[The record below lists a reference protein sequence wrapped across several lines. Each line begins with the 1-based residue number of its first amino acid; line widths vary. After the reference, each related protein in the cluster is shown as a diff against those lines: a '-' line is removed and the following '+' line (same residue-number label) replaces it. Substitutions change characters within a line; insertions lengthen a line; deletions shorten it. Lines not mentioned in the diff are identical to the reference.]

1 MLLGG
6 IFTDTFEDNYNMIME
21 RVINCFGY
29 HIEFDK
35 DNAFLYDKDSCIGKM
50 TKSRNG
56 FSERLSINT
65 LEGLF
70 TYQVV
75 ESSDLDDYSITL
87 DGTSKKKVSISNI
100 RIKGKSIPKVN
111 ITLRDF
117 ASDISNLDF
126 NISSHSIGIYTEKV
140 IDGEPVSLRS
150 ISYEN
155 PNIEFESNL
164 FDQGQLF
171 DLRKF
176 ISFEQGT
183 NGKRN
188 YLYLI
193 NKSKGHFLTTSK
205 FPQLH
210 EGNKKLDYVDPDNMD
225 EIVVCLLQN
234 ERVSSLY
241 KYSTARIDEELPGL
255 LSIIKEKVPFFRRI
269 ENTITSQNDS
279 EYTPVITGLFDSI
292 KSSDIDLPNENNGI
306 PVLKKG

>member
-50 TKSRNG
+50 TKSRSG
-56 FSERLSINT
+56 LSINT

-100 RIKGKSIPKVN
+100 RINGKSIPQVN
-111 ITLRDF
+111 ITLRNL

-140 IDGEPVSLRS
+140 IDGEPVSFRS

-155 PNIEFESNL
+155 PNLEFESNL

-183 NGKRN
+183 NGIRN
-188 YLYLI
+188 HLYLI

-205 FPQLH
+205 FPQLY
-210 EGNKKLDYVDPDNMD
+210 EINKKFNHVDPDNVD

-255 LSIIKEKVPFFRRI
+255 LSFIKEKVPFFRKI
-269 ENTITSQNDS
+269 ENTITSQSDS

-292 KSSDIDLPNENNGI
+292 KSSDIDLPNENNDI